1 MEFKT
6 VIIGSGI
13 SGLSAGH
20 FLSKK
25 STDFIILE
33 ADNKVGGIIQS
44 KTQNKFICE
53 NGPNTV
59 LLNNDAIIEM
69 IKDCKMWD
77 ELKFPT
83 ENSNKNRFVLNENK
97 LTIIPT
103 KFSKFI
109 STPLLSKVGKFRIF
123 KELFV
128 KRHNQDTS
136 VYNFISKRFGKEF
149 HDQFIEPFLTGVYAG
164 DTKKMS
170 AKHSLKLL
178 WALEQTHGSIIKG
191 FLKKEKNKVNS
202 FNFKGGLSSLITKV
216 ADLLKENIKLDYKV
230 NKIEKINNGYKILSD
245 SGDIICNEVICAIPS
260 YVLKQLIW
268 DDSLIQELNRVV
280 YNPIDVFHFG
290 LERKNI
296 NNNINGFGVLT
307 KPSDKKNFLGILF
320 NSRIFDFVAPND
332 MDLFTVLVGGE
343 RQKELCQLPVK
354 ELENMVLKEL
364 EEMINH
370 KGNIVFSNHFKWKK
384 GIPQY
389 NLNQEQLISSISN
402 FEKNNKNFHIT
413 GNYFNG
419 ISVSDCIKK
428 AKIIADNF

>member
-230 NKIEKINNGYKILSD
+230 NKIEKTNNGYKILSD

-354 ELENMVLKEL
+354 ELESKVLKEL

-370 KGNIVFSNHFKWKK
+370 KGNIVFSNHFKWEK

-389 NLNQEQLISSISN
+389 NLNQEQLVSSISN

>member
-1 MEFKT
+1 MRVKT

-44 KTQNKFICE
+44 KSKNKFICE

-83 ENSNKNRFVLNENK
+83 ENSNINRFVLHENK

-103 KFSKFI
+103 KFSKFF
-109 STPLLSKVGKFRIF
+109 STPLLSKLGKLRIF

-128 KRHNQDTS
+128 KSHNKDTT

-178 WALEQTHGSIIKG
+178 WSLEQTYGSVIKG
-191 FLKKEKNKVNS
+191 FLKRKKNKVNS

-216 ADLLKENIKLDYKV
+216 ADQLKENIRLNYKV
-230 NKIEKINNGYKILSD
+230 NKIEKTNNGYKILSD
-245 SGDIICNEVICAIPS
+245 SGDIICKEVICTIPS

-268 DDSLIQELNRVV
+268 DKSLIQELNRVI

-296 NNNINGFGVLT
+296 NNNIDGFGVLT
-307 KPSDKKNFLGILF
+307 KPSDKKSFLGILF
-320 NSRIFDFVAPND
+320 NSRIFDFVSPND

-343 RQKELCQLPVK
+343 RQKELCELPVK
-354 ELENMVLKEL
+354 ELECIVLKEL

-370 KGNIVFSNHFKWKK
+370 TGNVVFSNHFKWKK

-389 NLNQEQLISSISN
+389 NLNQEQLVISISN

>member
-230 NKIEKINNGYKILSD
+230 NKIEKTNNGYKILSD

-389 NLNQEQLISSISN
+389 NLNQEQLIGSISN

>member
-230 NKIEKINNGYKILSD
+230 NKIEKTNNGYKILSD

-389 NLNQEQLISSISN
+389 NLNQEQLVSSISN